1 MSAMTSNELF
11 SAARE
16 DGPAAEERDAVFRR
30 VALVTGIA
38 AAGAVAASA
47 SASASAASSA
57 AASLSAAPAAPV
69 AGAAAV
75 GTSFG
80 MKLLALGAVLGAAST
95 ALGVI
100 LALTVVTPEGP
111 RADRAHGV
119 PVPAA
124 VAPGARLAQ
133 PTPRKR
139 DMTQAAAAVAA
150 AAKASTDADASRA
163 NSGDATSSTASSS
176 PGTISAG
183 AGAGLSDLGEE
194 ARLVTAARAAL
205 VAGDPARALRLV
217 QGTRKLS
224 ARALEPEELGL
235 EARALHAL
243 GRTDDAAAT
252 ELVLKR
258 RYPDHALAH

>member
-1 MSAMTSNELF
+1 MSAMTSNDLF
-11 SAARE
+11 AAARE

-47 SASASAASSA
+47 SAASAASASSA

-69 AGAAAV
+69 VGTAAAA

-100 LALTVVTPEGP
+100 LALTMVTPEGP
-111 RADRAHGV
+111 RAGRAHGG

-124 VAPGARLAQ
+124 IAPGARLAQ
-133 PTPRKR
+133 PTARKR
-139 DMTQAAAAVAA
+139 DMNQVAAAAAA
-150 AAKASTDADASRA
+150 AAKASADADASRA
-163 NSGDATSSTASSS
+163 NGGEATSNANSGST
-176 PGTISAG
+176 GAG

-205 VAGDPARALRLV
+205 VAGDPARALTLV

-224 ARALEPEELGL
+224 ARSLEPEELGL